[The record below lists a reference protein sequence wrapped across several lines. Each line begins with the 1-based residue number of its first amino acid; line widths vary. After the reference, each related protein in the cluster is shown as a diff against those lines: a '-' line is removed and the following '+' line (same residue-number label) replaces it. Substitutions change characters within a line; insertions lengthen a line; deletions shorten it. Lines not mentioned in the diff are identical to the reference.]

1 MADDIEIVQINGVGL
16 SDPRVVSNPAI
27 SPLSAGNFLQQTQ
40 VDALIREFLFRIR
53 KDGHTYWVGAA
64 ALHGA
69 SDFTQAQVFFHP
81 TVINGGVV
89 HAADRDYPAFT
100 GGWSRS
106 LQRYVAMQ
114 GGLMASL
121 SDTPLIVPFMTM
133 AANAGGPAYMF
144 ATRPI
149 ETLNVI
155 MSAFRKAITGDSAPV
170 TLARMGV
177 TSFSSGRGAMRLFI
191 KTFGSSGLIVETTDL
206 DGPFIRGTHGI
217 VISSPGAAARVISQI
232 APPRPTAGWIT
243 LPAWSF
249 KKIPAFQDSG
259 AHGQIGW
266 MTFQLVT
273 AMSALK
279 SRRGT
284 G

>member
-1 MADDIEIVQINGVGL
+1 MADDIEITQTAGPAL
-16 SDPRVVSNPAI
+16 SDPHVSSNPAI
-27 SPLSAGNFLQQTQ
+27 SPLSAGNFLQQIQ
-40 VDALIREFLFRIR
+40 VDSFIREFLFRVR
-53 KDGHTYWVGAA
+53 KDGHTYWVGGA

-81 TVINGGVV
+81 TVVNGGVV
-89 HAADRDYPAFT
+89 HAKDRDYPAFT
-100 GGWSRS
+100 GGWSGS
-106 LQRYVAMQ
+106 IQRYVDMQ

-133 AANAGGPAYMF
+133 AANTGSSAYMF

-149 ETLNVI
+149 ETLNAI

-170 TLARMGV
+170 VLAKMGV

-191 KTFGSSGLIVETTDL
+191 KTFGSSGLIIETTDL
-206 DGPFIRGTHGI
+206 DGPFIRGTHK
-217 VISSPGAAARVISQI
+217 VIITSPGAPGRVISQI
-232 APPRPTAGWIT
+232 APPRPTPGWIT

-249 KKIPAFQDSG
+249 KKIHAFRDSG